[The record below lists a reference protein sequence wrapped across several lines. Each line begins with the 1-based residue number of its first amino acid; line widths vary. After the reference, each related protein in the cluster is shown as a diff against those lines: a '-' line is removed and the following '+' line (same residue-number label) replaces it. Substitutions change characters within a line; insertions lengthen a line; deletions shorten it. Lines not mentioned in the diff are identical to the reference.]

1 MYRDQQKYGPQV
13 LWIKVIFFA
22 FSCLQQVKGM
32 QFYHYDSRNLG
43 TILLPVPVIMQGWFI
58 NPGAPATGAVAS
70 PPPPTNVIWIC
81 DGGIVRMVRAL
92 YCNPVCRCPSSP
104 KKGVDRSTRHKK
116 QSRAPQPATQPKGSH
131 SSKPFIRPTQP
142 AIHSICITTSARI
155 PVGNL
160 QQQQPTDRP
169 RVNATQQRAREEP

>member
-1 MYRDQQKYGPQV
+1 MVYQSGSSGHGR
-13 LWIKVIFFA
+13 
-22 FSCLQQVKGM
+22 CC
-32 QFYHYDSRNLG
+32 
-43 TILLPVPVIMQGWFI
+43 
-58 NPGAPATGAVAS
+58 VAAA
-70 PPPPTNVIWIC
+70 PTNVIWIG

-155 PVGNL
+155 PVGDL
-160 QQQQPTDRP
+160 QQQQPTDR
-169 RVNATQQRAREEP
+169 ASTQRNNAREKNHKGGGGDCCSQR